1 MVKIVPFQCKRTP
14 TQVAEAFIELLLHLH
29 LLIGAAFGLLS
40 CRLYITSHLSLCCC
54 ERCELIAMYARP
66 SLPFSAPGVCC
77 RDGLA
82 SQTSSGVAAYLH
94 LYIAYE
100 YNYPPVSF
108 IVVITPVSFCLTQNT
123 NTVAKIAALKEK
135 VAQVVDAAC
144 SCNSL

>member
-1 MVKIVPFQCKRTP
+1 MC
-14 TQVAEAFIELLLHLH
+14 
-29 LLIGAAFGLLS
+29 
-40 CRLYITSHLSLCCC
+40 
-54 ERCELIAMYARP
+54 ARP
-66 SLPFSAPGVCC
+66 SLPFSAPGICS

-82 SQTSSGVAAYLH
+82 GQTSSGVTAYLH

-108 IVVITPVSFCLTQNT
+108 IVVITPVSFSLTQNT